1 VQAEK
6 SGPVMTL
13 AIAFVCF
20 VVFMVINL
28 PISFGIGLGAMLAS
42 LTMDIDKATIV
53 QRMVSAVN
61 SFPLL
66 AVIFFIF
73 AGTLM
78 ARGGVSTRL
87 VRLAEVLVGRI
98 PGALAH
104 ITILACMFFGGVSG
118 SAVAEIS
125 SIGAMMIPTMEKAGY
140 RRETATAI
148 ALASAVMGPII
159 PPSIPMIIFAH
170 SAGSVSIAAL
180 FLAGAIPGILIGFGL
195 MIWAYFHA
203 KRHIKQAPL
212 PALPLKEKMFRVA
225 DGFAGMFT
233 LVIILGG
240 ILSGVFTATEAGAVA
255 SLYALILCVG
265 IYREVKIRELPEILF
280 ECCKVNAVVLFLV
293 ATSSVFTWILTFEN
307 LPRALANTVFTI
319 TENKFLLLII
329 INIFLLIVGCLLDLT
344 PAVIMLTPIL
354 LPLMQKMGLHIVHFG
369 AIMVINLCY
378 GLITPPVGTSLFV
391 GIRIANLPMTAIIRP
406 LLPLLAI
413 EFVILVAVTYWPPL
427 TMWLPRLFGFA

>member
-1 VQAEK
+1 
-6 SGPVMTL
+6 MTATL
-13 AIAFVCF
+13 TIAFVCF
-20 VVFMVINL
+20 AVFMIINL

-42 LTMDIDKATIV
+42 LTMDIDKAAIV
-53 QRMVSAVN
+53 QRMISGIN

-73 AGTLM
+73 AGTLL

-125 SIGAMMIPTMEKAGY
+125 SIGAMMIPTMEKGGY
-140 RRETATAI
+140 KRETATSI

-170 SAGSVSIAAL
+170 TAGSVSIAAL
-180 FLAGAIPGILIGFGL
+180 FLAGAIPGVMIGFGL

-203 KRHIKQAPL
+203 RKHL
-212 PALPLKEKMFRVA
+212 PPMQMPAIPFREKVYRVA

-255 SLYALILCVG
+255 SLYALILTVG
-265 IYREVKIRELPEILF
+265 LYREIKLRELPEILY
-280 ECCKVNAVVLFLV
+280 ECCRVNAVVLFLV
-293 ATSSVFTWILTFEN
+293 ATSSVFTWILTYEN
-307 LPRALANTVFTI
+307 LPKTLANTVFTI
-319 TENKFLLLII
+319 TDNKFLLLIV
-329 INIFLLIVGCLLDLT
+329 INIFLLIVGCLVDLT

-369 AIMVINLCY
+369 AIVVINLCL

-391 GIRIANLPMTAIIRP
+391 GLRISGLSMNQVIRP

-413 EFVILVAVTYWPPL
+413 EVVILAAVTYWPPL
-427 TMWLPRLFGFA
+427 TMWLPRMFGFVM

>member
-1 VQAEK
+1 
-6 SGPVMTL
+6 MTL
-13 AIAFVCF
+13 AIAFAGF
-20 VVFMVINL
+20 FIFMIINL

-42 LTMDIDKATIV
+42 LTMDIDRATIV
-53 QRMVSAVN
+53 QRMISAVN

-73 AGTLM
+73 AGTLLG
-78 ARGGVSTRL
+78 RGGVSTRL

-140 RRETATAI
+140 KKPTATAI

-170 SAGSVSIAAL
+170 TAGSVSIAAL
-180 FLAGAIPGILIGFGL
+180 FLAGAIPGIFIGIGL

-203 KRHIKQAPL
+203 KKHIKPTPL
-212 PALPLKEKMFRVA
+212 PKLSLKEKIYRVG
-225 DGFAGMFT
+225 DGFAGLFT
-233 LVIILGG
+233 IFIILGG
-240 ILSGVFTATEAGAVA
+240 IISGLFTATEAGAVA
-255 SLYALILCVG
+255 SLYAIILCCG
-265 IYREVKIRELPEILF
+265 IYRETKFSELPKILF
-280 ECCKVNAVVLFLV
+280 ECCQVNAVVLFLV
-293 ATSSVFTWILTFEN
+293 ATSSVFTWVLTYEN
-307 LPRALANTVFTI
+307 LPKALANTVFAI
-319 TENKFLLLII
+319 TDNKFILLIV
-329 INIFLLIVGCLLDLT
+329 INVFLLIVGCLVDLT

-354 LPLMQKMGLHIVHFG
+354 LPLMQKMGMHIVHFG
-369 AIMVINLCY
+369 AMIVINLCY

-391 GIRIANLPMTAIIRP
+391 GCRIAKLPITAVVRP
-406 LLPLLAI
+406 LAPLLVI
-413 EFVILVAVTYWPPL
+413 EILVLVVVTYWPPF
-427 TMWLPRLFGFA
+427 TMWLPHMFGFVR